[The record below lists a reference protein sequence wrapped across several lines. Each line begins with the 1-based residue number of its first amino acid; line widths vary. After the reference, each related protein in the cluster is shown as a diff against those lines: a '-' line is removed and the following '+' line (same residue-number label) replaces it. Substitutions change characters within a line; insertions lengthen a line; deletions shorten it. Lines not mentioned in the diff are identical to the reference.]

1 VRILITGAGG
11 GLGRALQA
19 SLAGTDHDVR
29 PFTHAELNLG
39 ETSRVRSVV
48 DDVRPDVILNAAAY
62 TNVDGCED
70 DAHVPEAIAGNVLG
84 PWKLAD
90 AADASGAILVHVST
104 DYVFDGEKGSPYHE
118 RDETRPISRY
128 GTMKRDGEER
138 VRGATAR
145 HVIVRIGFMFGGGN
159 DYLTGALRRLKAGER
174 AGGLVDRIGTP
185 TYARDVAARLLPL
198 ALTERFGT
206 YHLGGREPTT
216 WHDVLTRAK
225 RLGDLSGEVFEQRAA
240 ELALPAPRPRNSA
253 LMSVLLPSMTT
264 EVPPMPPLDDALRDY
279 LSTL

>member
-19 SLAGTDHDVR
+19 SLARADHDVR
-29 PFTHAELNLG
+29 PFTHAELNIG
-39 ETSRVRSVV
+39 DAGRVRPLMN
-48 DDVRPDVILNAAAY
+48 DVRPDVILNAAAY

-70 DAHVPEAIAGNVLG
+70 DANANAVAGNSLG
-84 PWKLAD
+84 PWTLAD
-90 AADASGAILVHVST
+90 AAQANGAILVHVST
-104 DYVFDGEKGSPYHE
+104 DYVFDGEKGSPYDE

-128 GTMKRDGEER
+128 GFLKCEGEQR
-138 VRGATAR
+138 VRESTER
-145 HVIVRIGFMFGGGN
+145 HVIVRTGFMFGGGN
-159 DYLTGALRRLKAGER
+159 DYLTGALRRLRAGER

-185 TYARDVAARLLPL
+185 TYVRDVAERLLPL

-206 YHLGGREPTT
+206 YHLAGREPTT